1 MLGKGYVPG
10 FDSRRTT
17 ISQVLIL
24 TPRKTGLEGVF
35 MSFNVRKRKI
45 SCPLF
50 Q

>member
-1 MLGKGYVPG
+1 MLRKGYIPG

-17 ISQVLIL
+17 ISQVLII

-35 MSFNVRKRKI
+35 VSFSVRKRKV